1 MPPRVYAE
9 PDRGTIP
16 AVAPS
21 ALIVDD
27 HDGFRAVA
35 RRLLESGGFE
45 VVGEAGDGNAAL
57 EAARELRPDLVLLD
71 VGLPD
76 VDGFVVAER
85 LAAEFDPPTV
95 VLTTGRD
102 PADYRG
108 RVFSEIVAG
117 FVPKGDLTG
126 ARLRSFVEEPRA

>member
-1 MPPRVYAE
+1 
-9 PDRGTIP
+9 
-16 AVAPS
+16 VAPS

-35 RRLLESGGFE
+35 RRLLESGGFD
-45 VVGEAGDGNAAL
+45 VVGEAGNGNAAV

-76 VDGFVVAER
+76 IDGFAVAER
-85 LAAEFDPPTV
+85 LAAEPDPPLV

-102 PADYRG
+102 PDDYRG
-108 RVFSEIVAG
+108 RVFSRIVAG
-117 FVPKGDLTG
+117 FLPKGELSGT
-126 ARLRSFVEEPRA
+126 RLRSFVEEPRT